1 MDDFAAETPI
11 ERRVGERLRDGGET
25 VAVAET
31 ATGGLVT
38 TLLTA
43 PPGASDYLD
52 RTWVPYGYDSLREQ
66 LAVSRE
72 TLDDHGAV
80 SAPAVREMARA
91 ARDRA
96 RADVGLGV
104 AAIAGPSGGS
114 EDRPT
119 GTAFVGIAEAAPWGS
134 GESETIVDRYTF
146 DGDRPA
152 VREQV
157 ARQALQDLES
167 ILREESVG

>member
-11 ERRVGERLRDGGET
+11 ERRLGEHLRARDET

-43 PPGASDYLD
+43 TPGASDYLD
-52 RTWVPYGYDSLREQ
+52 RAWVPYAYDSLREQ

-80 SAPAVREMARA
+80 SAPTTREMAQA

-96 RADVGLGV
+96 RADWGLAV

-119 GTAFVGIAEAAPWGS
+119 GTAFVGIAEAAPWES
-134 GESETIVDRYTF
+134 GESQVIVERYNF

-157 ARQALQDLES
+157 ARQALHDLAS
-167 ILREESVG
+167 ILREDSAG